1 MYTVRTF
8 EIAKPANVVFSKF
21 RLKDHFVQYALGY
34 NYNKKD
40 IGNLSIF
47 WNDKGEAFSR
57 DMTVKFNADDIKRL
71 TVTKEMKSLKLYR
84 VGGFLYVRE
93 PRFDLVF

>member
-1 MYTVRTF
+1 MYTVRAF

-34 NYNKKD
+34 NYNKD
-40 IGNLSIF
+40 IGNF

-71 TVTKEMKSLKLYR
+71 TVNKEMKSLKLYR